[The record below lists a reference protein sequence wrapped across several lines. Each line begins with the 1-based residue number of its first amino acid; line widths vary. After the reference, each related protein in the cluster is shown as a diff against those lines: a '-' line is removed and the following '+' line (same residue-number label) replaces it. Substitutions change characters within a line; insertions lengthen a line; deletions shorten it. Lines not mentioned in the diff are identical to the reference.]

1 MTRQPSF
8 MQDVTDRIKKVQG
21 IGVPEIPIHNSRKS
35 TKRRT
40 QRTGDTSG
48 SEHAI
53 NTARRSEATSNTQ
66 ARSITTVARSCPA
79 VSESAGDDDAPS
91 TKECRISLPSVS
103 FCRAIVVAIALAVLL
118 ACAAMFTLMAWSTLR
133 FKTLEVSG
141 CNVRID
147 IRRRLIQ
154 ELIYKDLTKQRYE
167 SMLTSLKADI
177 NHWIA
182 LPADRAVNSVWGHML
197 TEHHS
202 NSAWEGKS
210 ESARREIAYR
220 EWVELTRTW
229 TSSAGCD
236 DPLECG
242 QHVTSISAGY
252 DTGQFAGLW
261 LSSGCRRS
269 NQNDS
274 DCSDQQLGFVW
285 DASGPLSAGSSTL
298 TQFEVN
304 VSSGERGK
312 EISRKTF
319 KPAEDPAL
327 NVQRMLASDPE
338 RRPLR
343 AWSKAYQL
351 RDSFNMGITWTAPI
365 SYCGKYKCMKGA
377 VGASIRL
384 EDVSFHCRL
393 SWEDLSRSI
402 LEQDKVSRL
411 TAGNSAAFVVNQMSY
426 ADHTQVGLLL
436 AASDRQATFPEDQL
450 TKATESPQHIV
461 SLAARVLLARYGS
474 WDSPELL
481 QQVKVLYNPVA
492 VLSPDLEGNVSQQRL
507 SETMAFFNFSRREAE
522 RNPPVYKQ
530 CEVYLDETYLEQ
542 NETDFHHADCF
553 RVGATSLKFDE
564 RSRWLAVLVLP
575 GDAFGAPGRSTR
587 RQVDHDFDY
596 MQSQLSGTEAEALG
610 IGGVVVIGAALIA
623 IALGS
628 MLGMQVSKPLHR
640 LSWLMKQLGN
650 FDFSHDSQEW
660 VELHAARR
668 SRIRDVRELQDAFRR
683 LSRGTEAFARFVPET
698 VVQNIIHG
706 HKPELDLQKR
716 RITIMNSDIEGF
728 TAISEK
734 LELDDLLCFLCRY
747 LSVMTH
753 IIEICEGVVSEIQG
767 DGLVVFWNSPDDVE
781 EHAFKACAA
790 ALAQQHAIGVL
801 YPEFSKMVDN
811 WNGQQLNI
819 RIGIHTGEVLSG
831 NIGSTTKMKFGCLG
845 EAVKIAADLQESCK
859 SYGAKVII
867 SGDTHSEL
875 NEDYGCLCRRID
887 LLQLKGD
894 ANEEK
899 TWIYEVIGREGATEL
914 HDDDQTSEALSSP
927 CTQGSQRGMGM
938 RRPSAS
944 LQPTSCVVS
953 EAIRRSTTSL
963 ARGSGSQAPCLG
975 PMINWLLHRKAVP
988 GEVGEDNLATASA
1001 RAAFAATGSSAPCR
1015 TSGLSRSSSLAAVV
1029 VDEGHDI
1036 EEWLS
1041 QHDADLSESESCDGT
1056 RDVDRI
1062 TFDQRRRSQ
1071 IFEEALDSFHC
1082 GMLERT
1088 LSLAET
1094 LKDDEAAAALVERVK
1109 SLSGPCERVAT
1120 RPRSSDD
1127 LRAAGL

>member
-1 MTRQPSF
+1 M
-8 MQDVTDRIKKVQG
+8 
-21 IGVPEIPIHNSRKS
+21 
-35 TKRRT
+35 
-40 QRTGDTSG
+40 
-48 SEHAI
+48 
-53 NTARRSEATSNTQ
+53 
-66 ARSITTVARSCPA
+66 
-79 VSESAGDDDAPS
+79 
-91 TKECRISLPSVS
+91 PSVS

-118 ACAAMFTLMAWSTLR
+118 ACAAMFWLMAWSTHR
-133 FKTLEVSG
+133 FKDLEVKG
-141 CNVRID
+141 CKDRID
-147 IRRRLIQ
+147 IRRKLIQ
-154 ELIYKDLTKQRYE
+154 ELIYKDLTRQRYE
-167 SMLTSLKADI
+167 SMLTSLKANI

-220 EWVELTRTW
+220 EWVELTD
-229 TSSAGCD
+229 TSASGARCD
-236 DPLECG
+236 DRLECG
-242 QHVTSISAGY
+242 QLVTSISAGY

-261 LSSGCRRS
+261 LSSGCRHS
-269 NQNDS
+269 KQNHV
-274 DCSDQQLGFVW
+274 DCSDQQLDFIR
-285 DASGPLSAGSSTL
+285 DASGPLSAGSSVL

-304 VSSGERGK
+304 VSSGKRGK
-312 EISRKTF
+312 EISRTTF
-319 KPAEDPAL
+319 TPAEDPAL
-327 NVQRMLASDPE
+327 NVQRLLAANPE
-338 RRPLR
+338 RSPHR

-351 RDSFNMGITWTAPI
+351 PNSSNMGITWTAPI
-365 SYCGKYKCMKGA
+365 SFCGKYKCMKGA

-384 EDVSFHCRL
+384 EDMNFHCRL
-393 SWEDLSRSI
+393 SWEALSRSL
-402 LEQDKVSRL
+402 LEQDQPFQL

-426 ADHTQVGLLL
+426 ADHTQVGWLL
-436 AASDRQATFPEDQL
+436 AASDRQAMFPEDAPEL
-450 TKATESPQHIV
+450 NKATESPQHIV
-461 SLAARVLLARYGS
+461 SLAAGVLLARYGS
-474 WDSPELL
+474 WDSPDLL
-481 QQVKVLYNPVA
+481 QQVKVLYKPVQ
-492 VLSPDLEGNVSQQRL
+492 VLSPDLEGNASQRSLSDTMAL

-522 RNPPVYKQ
+522 RKPPVYKE
-530 CEVYLDETYLEQ
+530 CEAYMDETYLNGSE
-542 NETDFHHADCF
+542 EDFHHADCF

-587 RQVDHDFDY
+587 RQVDLDFGD
-596 MQSQLSGTEAEALG
+596 MKSQLSGTEAEALG

-650 FDFSHDSQEW
+650 FDFSHDSPEW
-660 VELHAARR
+660 GELHAARR

-683 LSRGTEAFARFVPET
+683 LSRGTEAFSRFVPET
-698 VVQNIIHG
+698 VVHNIIHG
-706 HKPELDLQKR
+706 HKPELTLQKR

-790 ALAQQHAIGVL
+790 ALAQQHALGVL
-801 YPEFSKMVDN
+801 YPEFSKMVAN
-811 WNGQQLNI
+811 WNGQQLNV

-875 NEDYGCLCRRID
+875 NEEYGCLCRRID

-914 HDDDQTSEALSSP
+914 HDDDQTSEGLPSP
-927 CTQGSQRGMGM
+927 CTQGSQSPRRM
-938 RRPSAS
+938 RRPSSS

-963 ARGSGSQAPCLG
+963 ARGSGFQSPCLG
-975 PMINWLLHRKAVP
+975 PMINWLMQRKAVP
-988 GEVGEDNLATASA
+988 GVAEEDNLATASA
-1001 RAAFAATGSSAPCR
+1001 HAVFAASASSASCR
-1015 TSGLSRSSSLAAVV
+1015 TSGLSRGSSLAAVV
-1029 VDEGHDI
+1029 VDEGRDT
-1036 EEWLS
+1036 EECFS
-1041 QHDADLSESESCDGT
+1041 QHDADLSESEACDGT
-1056 RDVDRI
+1056 RDVDKI

-1109 SLSGPCERVAT
+1109 SYSGVAT
-1120 RPRSSDD
+1120 RPRSSDT